1 LDAPTIELHLWDI
14 ETKTII
20 RQWNLGDTDLHYL
33 LYPSMTPDDQ
43 IVLVGDD
50 AGNVYLIHKEC
61 TEILHKFKAHNALGK
76 KILNTFLFLKFD
88 RQKWETCN
96 FDRQIFQYITNIYF
110 VSKSSNHAPNFRFTG
125 DSLRYDR
132 NKVLDAELKCT

>member
-1 LDAPTIELHLWDI
+1 MDAPTLELHLWDT

-61 TEILHKFKAHNALGK
+61 TEIFHKFKAHNALGK
-76 KILNTFLFLKFD
+76 KSHHLFIP
-88 RQKWETCN
+88 E
-96 FDRQIFQYITNIYF
+96 I
-110 VSKSSNHAPNFRFTG
+110 
-125 DSLRYDR
+125 
-132 NKVLDAELKCT
+132 